1 MQKRFAVVLILALG
15 ILAACGGS
23 QPAKALTA
31 CDFIDQATA
40 QQILGLPV
48 KAQPKTT
55 GPNPLGQT
63 TCFYEPTDDSLM
75 RFVQIS
81 FTFPPEK
88 MRAHMSADKLYDNSR
103 QMLDSAEDISGIGDK
118 AFWGGTGM
126 KMGAGLTV
134 LKGQYMFNVAIAV
147 GDEAKSKTLS
157 MDLAKKIAAKLE

>member
-15 ILAACGGS
+15 LLAASGAS

-48 KAQPKTT
+48 KAQPKTN
-55 GPNPLGQT
+55 GPNPIGQT

-103 QMLDSAEDISGIGDK
+103 QMVDSAEDISGIGDK

-134 LKGQYMFNVAIAV
+134 LKGQYMFNVMIAV
-147 GDEAKSKTLS
+147 GDEAKSKALS